1 MNPSTTQARVI
12 VDELVR
18 NGVRHVVLCPGS
30 RNAPLSFA
38 LHQAE
43 QKGLLTV
50 HVRIDERSGGFL
62 ALGLA
67 KTGEPAVVTC
77 TSGTAVANLHPA
89 VIEAQLTNVPLIALT
104 ADRPVDLYRTGASQT
119 INQHDLLGVQTLHLP
134 EGADEPTT
142 RSLICRAIATDG
154 PTHVNVPFRPPLT
167 PDDTDWPSSGRAGG
181 PWTVTDRT
189 FSVET
194 RPSDLPARTLV
205 LLGDDRPERLRKA
218 SLLGWPVIAEPT
230 APGGLRHGSLL
241 LNAGLPE
248 HLQPDAVL
256 VVGRVTLSRGQ
267 QALLRDARFVHAVG
281 DQAQWPDTQFTASR
295 ASTWLPEPAEHD
307 GEWLQAWQSA
317 VKSVGVAVDDLLDAV
332 AWPTGL
338 HVARDLTQ
346 AMPPGAMLFVGSS
359 NPIRDVDYVGER
371 RPDVTVHANRGAA
384 GIDGSVST
392 AIGLAL
398 NHQGS
403 AYALMGDLTFL
414 HDSNGLIAD
423 HQPDLTI
430 VVLNDDG
437 GGIFSLLEQGAPE
450 HDQSFERI
458 FGTPHG
464 TDMAALCA
472 GYRIP
477 HSKVDDQD
485 QLRSA
490 LAHPDGLRVV
500 EVQAKR
506 GELRALHQSL
516 KATVSN
522 IFSR

>member
-1 MNPSTTQARVI
+1 MNGSSAHARLI

-43 QKGLLTV
+43 QQGLLTV

-119 INQHDLLGVQTLHLP
+119 IDQYDVLGIPTLHMP

-142 RSLICRAIATDG
+142 RSLICRAIAADG
-154 PTHVNVPFRPPLT
+154 PSHVNVPFRPPLT
-167 PDDTDWPSSGRAGG
+167 PSDDAWPASDRG
-181 PWTVTDRT
+181 PWTETDRT
-189 FSVET
+189 FTVET
-194 RPSDLPARTLV
+194 RPSSLPARTLV
-205 LLGDDRPERLRKA
+205 LLGDDRPERLLKA
-218 SLLGWPVIAEPT
+218 SRLGWPVIAEPT

-248 HLQPDAVL
+248 QLKPDAVL

-267 QALLRDARFVHAVG
+267 QALLGSTPIVHAIG
-281 DQAQWPDTQFTASR
+281 DRAQWPDVQFTATR
-295 ASTWLPEPAEHD
+295 ASTWLPEPAALD
-307 GEWLQAWQSA
+307 GEWLQSWQSA
-317 VKSVGVAVDDLLDAV
+317 VKNVSVAVDDLLDAEP
-332 AWPTGL
+332 WPTGL

-346 AMPPGAMLFVGSS
+346 AMPSGSLLFVGSS
-359 NPIRDVDYVGER
+359 NPIRDVDFAGER
-371 RPDVTVHANRGAA
+371 RSDVAVHANRGAA

-398 NHQGS
+398 NHDGP
-403 AYALMGDLTFL
+403 AFALMGDLTFL
-414 HDSNGLIAD
+414 HDSNGLLAD
-423 HQPDLTI
+423 RVPDLTI

-450 HDQSFERI
+450 YGGSFERI

-464 TDMAALCA
+464 TDLTALCA

-477 HSKVDDQD
+477 HSTVDDQEEF
-485 QLRSA
+485 RSA
-490 LAHPDGLRVV
+490 IASPKGLQVV

-506 GELRALHQSL
+506 DELRALHQRL
-516 KATVSN
+516 KSTVSTV
-522 IFSR
+522 FSR

>member
-18 NGVRHVVLCPGS
+18 NGVRHAVLCPGS

-77 TSGTAVANLHPA
+77 TSGTAVVNLHPA
-89 VIEAQLTNVPLIALT
+89 VVEAQLTNVPLIALT
-104 ADRPVDLYRTGASQT
+104 ADRPVDLYRTGSSQT
-119 INQHDLLGVQTLHLP
+119 INQHDVLGIPTLHMP
-134 EGADEPTT
+134 EGAGEAVT

-154 PTHVNVPFRPPLT
+154 PSHVNVPFRPPLT
-167 PDDTDWPSSGRAGG
+167 PSDELWPSSGRGA
-181 PWTVTDRT
+181 WTETDRT
-189 FSVET
+189 FTVET
-194 RPSDLPARTLV
+194 RPSSLPARTLV
-205 LLGDDRPERLRKA
+205 LLGDDRPERLLKA
-218 SLLGWPVIAEPT
+218 SRLGWPVIAEPT

-248 HLQPDAVL
+248 HLRPDAVL

-267 QALLRDARFVHAVG
+267 QAVLGATPIVHAVG
-281 DQAQWPDTQFTASR
+281 DQAQWPDVPFTATR
-295 ASTWLPEPAEHD
+295 ASTWLPEPAAPD

-317 VKSVGVAVDDLLDAV
+317 VKSVSVAVDDLLDA
-332 AWPTGL
+332 APWPTGL
-338 HVARDLTQ
+338 HVARDLMQ
-346 AMPPGAMLFVGSS
+346 SMPSGSLLFVGSS
-359 NPIRDVDYVGER
+359 NPIRDVDFASER
-371 RPDVTVHANRGAA
+371 RSDVVVHANRGAA

-392 AIGLAL
+392 AIGLAWQ
-398 NHQGS
+398 HEGP

-414 HDSNGLIAD
+414 HDSNGLLAD
-423 HQPDLTI
+423 RLPDLTI

-450 HDQSFERI
+450 YGGSFERI

-464 TDMAALCA
+464 TDLAALCA

-477 HSKVDDQD
+477 HSTVDDQEEF
-485 QLRSA
+485 RSA
-490 LAHPDGLRVV
+490 VAAPQGLQVV

-506 GELRALHQSL
+506 DELRELHQRL

-522 IFSR
+522 VFTR

>member
-119 INQHDLLGVQTLHLP
+119 INQHDVLGLQTLHMP

-142 RSLICRAIATDG
+142 RSLICRAIAADG
-154 PTHVNVPFRPPLT
+154 PSHVNVPFRPPLT
-167 PDDTDWPSSGRAGG
+167 PSDDAWPTSDRSG

-189 FSVET
+189 SGVET

-205 LLGDDRPERLRKA
+205 LLGEDRPERLGKA
-218 SLLGWPVIAEPT
+218 SGLGWPVIAEPT

-248 HLQPDAVL
+248 HLRPDAVL

-267 QALLRDARFVHAVG
+267 QALLAGTPVVHAVG
-281 DQAQWPDTQFTASR
+281 DQAQWPDVQFTATR
-295 ASTWLPEPAEHD
+295 ASTWLPEPVELD
-307 GEWLQAWQSA
+307 GEWTQAWQSA
-317 VKSVGVAVDDLLDAV
+317 VKNVSVAVDDLLDAEP
-332 AWPTGL
+332 WPTGL

-371 RPDVTVHANRGAA
+371 RADVTVHANRGAA

-392 AIGLAL
+392 AVGLAM
-398 NHQGS
+398 NHQGP

-414 HDSNGLIAD
+414 HDSNGLLAD
-423 HQPDLTI
+423 RLPDLTI

-450 HDQSFERI
+450 YDQSFERI

-464 TDMAALCA
+464 TDLTALCA

-477 HSKVDDQD
+477 HSKVDGQEEF
-485 QLRSA
+485 RSA
-490 LAHPDGLRVV
+490 LARPSGLRVV

-506 GELRALHQSL
+506 EELRGLHQRL
-516 KATVSN
+516 KSTVSTV
-522 IFSR
+522 FSR

>member
-104 ADRPVDLYRTGASQT
+104 ADRPVDLYRTGSSQT
-119 INQHDLLGVQTLHLP
+119 INQHDVLGIPTLHMP
-134 EGADEPTT
+134 EGAGEAVT

-154 PTHVNVPFRPPLT
+154 PSHVNVPFRPPLT
-167 PDDTDWPSSGRAGG
+167 PSDELWPTSDRGA
-181 PWTVTDRT
+181 WTETDRT
-189 FSVET
+189 FTVET
-194 RPSDLPARTLV
+194 RPSSLPARTLV
-205 LLGDDRPERLRKA
+205 LLGDDRPERLLKA
-218 SLLGWPVIAEPT
+218 SRLGWPVIAEPT

-248 HLQPDAVL
+248 HLRPDAVL

-267 QALLRDARFVHAVG
+267 QAVLGAAPIVHAVG
-281 DQAQWPDTQFTASR
+281 DQAQWPDVPFTATR
-295 ASTWLPEPAEHD
+295 ASTWLPEPAAPD
-307 GEWLQAWQSA
+307 GEWLLAWQSA
-317 VKSVGVAVDDLLDAV
+317 VKSVSVAVDDLLDTAP
-332 AWPTGL
+332 WPTGL
-338 HVARDLTQ
+338 HVARDLMQ
-346 AMPPGAMLFVGSS
+346 AMPPGSLLFVGSS
-359 NPIRDVDYVGER
+359 NPIRDVDFASER
-371 RPDVTVHANRGAA
+371 RSDVAVHANRGAA

-392 AIGLAL
+392 AIGLAWQ
-398 NHQGS
+398 HKGP

-414 HDSNGLIAD
+414 HDSNGLLAD
-423 HQPDLTI
+423 RMPDLTI

-450 HDQSFERI
+450 YGGSFERI

-464 TDMAALCA
+464 TDLTALCA

-477 HSKVDDQD
+477 HSTVDGQEEF
-485 QLRSA
+485 RSA
-490 LAHPDGLRVV
+490 IASPKGLQVV

-506 GELRALHQSL
+506 DELRALHRRL

-522 IFSR
+522 VFAR

>member
-1 MNPSTTQARVI
+1 MNGSSAHARVI

-67 KTGEPAVVTC
+67 KTGRPAVVTC

-89 VIEAQLTNVPLIALT
+89 VVEAQLTNVPLIALT

-119 INQHDLLGVQTLHLP
+119 INQHDLLGIPTLHMP

-142 RSLICRAIATDG
+142 RSLVCRAIATPG
-154 PTHVNVPFRPPLT
+154 PVHVNVPFRPPLT
-167 PDDTDWPSSGRAGG
+167 PDDSSWPSSDRT
-181 PWTVTDRT
+181 PWTATDRT
-189 FSVET
+189 FTVET
-194 RPSDLPARTLV
+194 RPSELPPRTLV
-205 LLGDDRPERLRKA
+205 LLGDDRPERLLKA
-218 SLLGWPVIAEPT
+218 SQLGWPVIAEPT

-241 LNAGLPE
+241 LSAGLPA
-248 HLQPDAVL
+248 HLRPDAVL

-267 QALLRDARFVHAVG
+267 QSVLKQTAIVHAVG

-317 VKSVGVAVDDLLDAV
+317 VKSVSEAVDDLLDAEP
-332 AWPTGL
+332 WPTGL

-346 AMPPGAMLFVGSS
+346 AVPSGALVFVGSS
-359 NPIRDVDYVGER
+359 NPIRDVDHAGER
-371 RPDVTVHANRGAA
+371 RSDITIHANRGAA

-392 AIGLAL
+392 AIGLAVV
-398 NHQGS
+398 HDGP

-414 HDSNGLIAD
+414 HDSNGLLAD
-423 HQPDLTI
+423 HRPDLTI

-450 HDQSFERI
+450 HSRSFERI

-464 TDMAALCA
+464 TDLAALCA

-477 HSKVDDQD
+477 HSTVDGPEEF
-485 QLRSA
+485 RSA
-490 LAHPDGLRVV
+490 LARPKGLQVV

-506 GELRALHQSL
+506 DELRALHQRL
-516 KATVSN
+516 KSTVST